1 MVTGE
6 VAQTQRRTR
15 SSLIRTRKGWISFL
29 PGWSPGFPGRATI
42 ETWRHCHP
50 LLYTDQGE
58 FLGSFFPSTP
68 PFDPSRTI
76 THQLQE
82 AAPWPG
88 GHCSF
93 RDAMLF
99 HKKAKGSLEPGT
111 DPAPPANW
119 RSPVKAVVTL
129 TSTVQ
134 SMPPA
139 LSCLFLSP
147 HHPSLTAHPSPAR
160 QEQRACAKR
169 ALHCDPTAPRSI
181 SLSARRPSSVDEDGI
196 PWVFVGQDPP
206 CVAFATADVP
216 ERQTQR
222 RASNTHPQSQS
233 TPTDRAR
240 GLPYRLVSP
249 ESRHAIAD
257 TWLEKLNS
265 TERAS
270 GSPFAIFSVRP
281 SILRQRDLV
290 AIQSPCASQ

>member
-1 MVTGE
+1 MRNALSIAT
-6 VAQTQRRTR
+6 RRPR
-15 SSLIRTRKGWISFL
+15 DR
-29 PGWSPGFPGRATI
+29 FPCRRG
-42 ETWRHCHP
+42 
-50 LLYTDQGE
+50 
-58 FLGSFFPSTP
+58 
-68 PFDPSRTI
+68 
-76 THQLQE
+76 
-82 AAPWPG
+82 
-88 GHCSF
+88 
-93 RDAMLF
+93 
-99 HKKAKGSLEPGT
+99 
-111 DPAPPANW
+111 APP
-119 RSPVKAVVTL
+119 RSTRTGYL
-129 TSTVQ
+129 
-134 SMPPA
+134 
-139 LSCLFLSP
+139 
-147 HHPSLTAHPSPAR
+147 
-160 QEQRACAKR
+160 
-169 ALHCDPTAPRSI
+169 
-181 SLSARRPSSVDEDGI
+181 G
-196 PWVFVGQDPP
+196 FVGQDPP